1 MGARCFLASDW
12 RRSRRR
18 AQTERMMQ
26 NENQTAAVG
35 DHDQSAKGSRR
46 GVRRPTAAAA
56 ERRMIMAEFL
66 IGAMIGAIIGI
77 GIMCVF
83 AISREKK

>member
-1 MGARCFLASDW
+1 
-12 RRSRRR
+12 
-18 AQTERMMQ
+18 
-26 NENQTAAVG
+26 
-35 DHDQSAKGSRR
+35 
-46 GVRRPTAAAA
+46 
-56 ERRMIMAEFL
+56 MIMAEFL